1 MTFQGFEQKD
11 FDAFSIEGLEERM
24 VAIKNRIQPKFREIG
39 SELVDYLSLQLGN
52 EVYLH
57 IAKHARRTVNPPNDT
72 WLAIA
77 DNKRGYKKHPHF
89 QVGLFDDHVFIWL
102 ALIYE
107 LDHKRSIAEA
117 FVNSFHEIKGLPDH
131 YVVSLN
137 HMKKDTIKLND
148 LEIKDV
154 ERFRDVKKCEFLI
167 GQHLSPEDQRVKNGD
182 QFLTTAKETFD
193 SLIPLYQKA
202 LKSRSTAG

>member
-1 MTFQGFEQKD
+1 MVFQGFNQND
-11 FDAFSIEGLEERM
+11 FNTFTIDNLDGRM
-24 VAIKNRIQPKFREIG
+24 EAIQTRIQPKFQELG
-39 SELVDYLSLQLGN
+39 SELVDYLAAQLGN

-107 LDHKRSIAEA
+107 LPNKREIAD
-117 FVNSFHEIKGLPDH
+117 SFLNKYDEIKQLPNNFA
-131 YVVSLN
+131 VSLD
-137 HMKKDTIKLND
+137 HMKKEAIQITD

-154 ERFRDVKKCEFLI
+154 ERFRGVKKAEFLI
-167 GQHLSPEDQRVKNGD
+167 GRRFLSDDPLLADGEKFLETVKQTYD
-182 QFLTTAKETFD
+182 I
-193 SLIPLYQKA
+193 LIPFYQLA
-202 LKSRSTAG
+202 MRARV